1 MSIKISQS
9 FIDAPTVQDDTVLTK
24 DVVSHFEEHRP
35 DIVRVYPAGYFIGL
49 VGHSAR
55 IARDRFALS
64 ESAAIRLFVRLRW
77 EIAPGY
83 YHHPTISAALSD
95 QKLRPIHR
103 FEKLLE
109 QHNGQIWLDAMEYDG
124 ETYWRGEYS
133 DGFDKVLFGEAS
145 QAAAQGRQSKTPR

>member
-1 MSIKISQS
+1 MSVKISQS
-9 FIDAPTVQDDTVLTK
+9 FIDAPTVQDDTILTK
-24 DVVSHFEEHRP
+24 DVVCHLEQHRP
-35 DIVRVYPAGYFIGL
+35 DIVRAYPAGYFIGL

-55 IARDRFALS
+55 IARDRFALN

-95 QKLRPIHR
+95 RKLRPIHR

-109 QHNGQIWLDAMEYDG
+109 QDDGQVWLDAMEYDG
-124 ETYWRGEYS
+124 EAYWRGEYS
-133 DGFDKVLFGEAS
+133 DGFDQILFGEAS
-145 QAAAQGRQSKTPR
+145 QNATQDRQSEGPR

>member
-1 MSIKISQS
+1 MSVKIYQS
-9 FIDAPTVQDDTVLTK
+9 FIDAPTVQDDIALTK
-24 DVVSHFEEHRP
+24 DVVGHLEEHLP
-35 DIVRVYPAGYFIGL
+35 DVVRAYPAGYFIGL

-55 IARDRFALS
+55 IARDRFVLN

-95 QKLRPIHR
+95 QKLRPIDR

-109 QHNGQIWLDAMEYDG
+109 QDNGQVWLDAMEYDG
-124 ETYWRGEYS
+124 EAFWRGEYS
-133 DGFDKVLFGEAS
+133 DGFDRVLLGDPS
-145 QAAAQGRQSKTPR
+145 HDAAQDRQGEYTR